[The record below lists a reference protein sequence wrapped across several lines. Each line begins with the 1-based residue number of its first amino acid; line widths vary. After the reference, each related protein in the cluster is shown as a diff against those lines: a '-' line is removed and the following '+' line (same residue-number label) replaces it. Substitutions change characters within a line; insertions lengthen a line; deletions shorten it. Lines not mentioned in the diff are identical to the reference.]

1 MKMKQERN
9 YHIQPAALDVSGHP
23 VDVYPEV
30 VFFLPGTNLRIWYIS
45 DETESPMHW
54 HYCMEILYCTEGE
67 YTVRTAENTYAVKDG
82 KILVIP
88 SELMH
93 EYASSEKCKGFVHLL
108 GADFLKSIPSVSR
121 GLSLLTQ
128 PLMISED
135 DMPVL
140 YSGVNSKLFQM
151 REAYF
156 SDNSLREARIDGL
169 LLFLVEDI
177 IRYLS
182 HEQPDASAKLDKNGQ
197 YRQVINDALVY
208 INAHLSEELSVDRLA
223 NRLGLSRSHF
233 MHLFRQYTSYSFV
246 EYLSLRRVQEAERLL
261 TLPELTLT
269 EIATRVGFGSAAS
282 FTRVFK
288 EVYHALP
295 SEYRREM

>member
-1 MKMKQERN
+1 MKMKQGRN
-9 YHIQPAALDVSGHP
+9 YHIQPTALDISGHP

-30 VFFLPGTNLRIWYIS
+30 VYFLPGTNVRIWYIS
-45 DETESPMHW
+45 DNTVSPPHW

-67 YTVRTAENTYAVKDG
+67 YTVKTAEKTYNVRDG
-82 KILVIP
+82 KILIIP

-93 EYASSEKCKGFVHLL
+93 EYTSSEHCKGFVHLL
-108 GADFLKSIPSVSR
+108 GADFLKNIPSVSR
-121 GLSLLTQ
+121 GLSLLTK

-135 DMPVL
+135 GMPAL

-182 HEQPDASAKLDKNGQ
+182 HEQPDASAKLDKQGQ
-197 YRQVINDALVY
+197 YRQVISDALVY
-208 INAHLSEELSVDRLA
+208 INAHLPDELNVDMISKRF
-223 NRLGLSRSHF
+223 GLSRSHF

-246 EYLSLRRVQEAERLL
+246 EYLSLRRAQEAERLL
-261 TLPELTLT
+261 TLPDLTLT
-269 EIATRVGFGSAAS
+269 EIASRVGFGSVSS

-288 EVYHALP
+288 QVYHALP
-295 SEYRREM
+295 SEYRREI